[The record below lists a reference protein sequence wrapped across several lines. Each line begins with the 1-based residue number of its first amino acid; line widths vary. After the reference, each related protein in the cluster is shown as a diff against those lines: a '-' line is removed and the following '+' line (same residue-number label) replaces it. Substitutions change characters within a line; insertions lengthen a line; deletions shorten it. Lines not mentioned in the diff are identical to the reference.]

1 MVAMVSMMTMMSM
14 MKFTVTMVNMSSNY
28 MIMPCVMPS
37 IIITIILLSI
47 SSCGRP
53 FAIASI
59 VTVQT
64 MDTVFI
70 DISLA
75 IVPTIA
81 WHGRPLTIA
90 IVAMKSLNSVII
102 ASSMTI
108 AIVRISRPFAVATI
122 VMMSTVSMMSVN
134 TINSPIN

>member
-1 MVAMVSMMTMMSM
+1 MVAMVSMITMMSM
-14 MKFTVTMVNMSSNY
+14 IKFTVTMVNMSTNY

-47 SSCGRP
+47 SSCSRP
-53 FAIASI
+53 LAIASI
-59 VTVQT
+59 VTIQT
-64 MDTVFI
+64 MDTIFI
-70 DISLA
+70 DMSLA

-108 AIVRISRPFAVATI
+108 AIARISRPFPIDTI
-122 VMMSTVSMMSVN
+122 VMMSMVSMMSVN
-134 TINSPIN
+134 TLNSPIN